1 MKAINYL
8 AATLALGAIAI
19 APSFAQSST
28 NTTGSMSSNTTDNAV
43 VLTGGMKGMQ
53 AYRAR
58 FIYNNLDAREV
69 NRYRAMGFDDAT
81 IKGAA
86 NLALRTGI
94 PIEYYLGRVRVGG
107 VSLIQLA
114 GMQNVPTS
122 YLSDDLP
129 GYGASTMMIAPSG
142 VSGSSVG
149 GGTVMG
155 RMSNT
160 AKGDITDVAM
170 SNNDL
175 STLVAAVKAA
185 GLVETLKGPGPFTV
199 FAPTNAAFAKLPAGT
214 VDELLKPENKEKLVA
229 ILTYH
234 VIPGRV
240 KAADVMAMSNP
251 SMPKSVQGATLNV
264 KTTAPVMVNDAR
276 VIVTDIEAS
285 NGVIHLIDTV
295 LMPPSN

>member
-1 MKAINYL
+1 MKTLNL
-8 AATLALGAIAI
+8 FAATLALGAIAI

-142 VSGSSVG
+142 TMPAPPPG
-149 GGTVMG
+149 GGIMAPPPPG
-155 RMSNT
+155 
-160 AKGDITDVAM
+160 
-170 SNNDL
+170 
-175 STLVAAVKAA
+175 
-185 GLVETLKGPGPFTV
+185 GPGMTPPGGPGSPGRRV
-199 FAPTNAAFAKLPAGT
+199 PRGRAGEPAPPPAPDAPTAP
-214 VDELLKPENKEKLVA
+214 P
-229 ILTYH
+229 
-234 VIPGRV
+234 
-240 KAADVMAMSNP
+240 
-251 SMPKSVQGATLNV
+251 
-264 KTTAPVMVNDAR
+264 APVA
-276 VIVTDIEAS
+276 
-285 NGVIHLIDTV
+285 
-295 LMPPSN
+295 PPQ